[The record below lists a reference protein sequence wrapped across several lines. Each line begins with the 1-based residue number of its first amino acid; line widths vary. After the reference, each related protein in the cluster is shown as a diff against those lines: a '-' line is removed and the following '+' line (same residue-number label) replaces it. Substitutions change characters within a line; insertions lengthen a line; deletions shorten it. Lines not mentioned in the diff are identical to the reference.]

1 MSKYVLVYTGGSQPA
16 SEAEGQ
22 AVMKAWID
30 WFTSLGKAVVDA
42 GNPFNGEARRIRSNG
57 QVSNAPDGVPA
68 TGYSIIEAD
77 SLDVATAMAKSSPQL
92 KSGGEVI
99 VYETFNVM

>member
-22 AVMKAWID
+22 VVMKAWID
-30 WFTSLGKAVVDA
+30 WFTALGQAVVDA
-42 GNPFNGEARRIRSNG
+42 GNPFGPAARRISSNG
-57 QVSNAPDGVPA
+57 QVSNTPDGVPA
-68 TGYSIIEAD
+68 TGYSIVEAD
-77 SLDVATAMAKSSPQL
+77 SLDAATAMAKSCPQL
-92 KSGGEVI
+92 KSGGEII